1 MGSFFSFHM
10 RKGKRAG
17 KDENLRKARDAR
29 LRSNFVTSKIKPG
42 PAFLLTPENALMR
55 LKAKEREGE
64 KGRAGA
70 RLVLNV

>member
-42 PAFLLTPENALMR
+42 SAFALS
-55 LKAKEREGE
+55 LK
-64 KGRAGA
+64 
-70 RLVLNV
+70 NV